1 MFVMVV
7 AVLRHVFGAA
17 LYHSPHW
24 QADMLLEQMVPTENM
39 NTAMSLEGTGTLSS
53 PSVPLI
59 PFLTPCPLVLIVFLS
74 LIFFPTFSVY
84 ASMQLFPKKENNLTL
99 YCSKYA
105 NRKSHVSYALFGVCL
120 FQCPAA
126 KPLTSAR

>member
-1 MFVMVV
+1 MVV

-17 LYHSPHW
+17 LYHSPRW

-53 PSVPLI
+53 PSFPLI
-59 PFLTPCPLVLIVFLS
+59 PFLTPRPPRSYCFPLS
-74 LIFFPTFSVY
+74 YFFPHLFCLRQY
-84 ASMQLFPKKENNLTL
+84 ATVSKKKEKNLTL